1 MTSCVFSWWFCVGR
15 TAAIW
20 GKTMKPLPGS
30 DLCCK
35 HSQLS
40 FTVSTVQLIVVINV
54 SSQIVNFSEV
64 SRYKLQHSLVR
75 DFSKPFKFLNPASST
90 SVRCISK
97 KMSCI
102 IRLWLCPCNRLKNKM
117 SSVLFEM
124 PGWTISV
131 SVSLIGVRTFS
142 EAKAAKPSTSPYLE
156 YFFKLRGLCRHRSN
170 TVGCCATSQAT

>member
-1 MTSCVFSWWFCVGR
+1 MFFSWWFCVGR

-75 DFSKPFKFLNPASST
+75 DFFQTVQILKS
-90 SVRCISK
+90 CIQYQRALHKQK